1 MPYKVFGLCVHKL
14 NADGSKGERVKC
26 HKTPAEAAEHV
37 KALYANVKDSERG
50 LWPTLLEAVSTNQ
63 KMDAVRRA
71 FTEKF
76 NPQSGNAIQA
86 DYCYIKEFFLDDG
99 YLIAEK
105 GADLYRVDFSKSDD
119 EYKFPEKSEWKKV
132 QLTYTAES
140 KRLYERTYSTELRK
154 QYAKQGIAMPDG
166 SYPIPDKA
174 ALSDAIQ
181 AYGRSPDEATKRHI
195 TKRARALGA
204 AAMLPEKWSSAAAQT
219 GAKNAESLR
228 TGYFAERIDLR
239 ESELDAAEFIARRVT
254 LIRPGFSTNT
264 DKAGRVRY
272 YPPETLR
279 QAAKIFEGTRA
290 YADHPRR
297 SDEKELPER
306 SIRDLVGYY
315 ANVSA
320 LDDGRLVGDYKVVGE
335 ARQWLWPLITEAVQH
350 KPDLVELSINAL
362 GRTRLGE
369 AEGRAAII
377 VESIVD
383 ANSVDVVTTG
393 AAGGSFAGALLHSD
407 GGDWTGKL
415 LAALSF
421 DEWRAARPEFI
432 EQLKG
437 EWKTVRESEAAQ
449 SLKQELMEAKQKIEQ
464 LSAASRAD
472 DSELANLRR
481 EKLADGL
488 LAESGLPHKL
498 RAAVRPELLTCADE
512 AGMKTVLTREK
523 AKYDSLPRVPVS
535 VSGAGQ
541 KSGGPPDAAPQPVH
555 PAVALMGLDESAMPQ
570 PGESAEEYRLRK
582 IRGQ

>member
-1 MPYKVFGLCVHKL
+1 
-14 NADGSKGERVKC
+14 
-26 HKTPAEAAEHV
+26 
-37 KALYANVKDSERG
+37 
-50 LWPTLLEAVSTNQ
+50 
-63 KMDAVRRA
+63 
-71 FTEKF
+71 
-76 NPQSGNAIQA
+76 
-86 DYCYIKEFFLDDG
+86 
-99 YLIAEK
+99 
-105 GADLYRVDFSKSDD
+105 
-119 EYKFPEKSEWKKV
+119 
-132 QLTYTAES
+132 
-140 KRLYERTYSTELRK
+140 
-154 QYAKQGIAMPDG
+154 
-166 SYPIPDKA
+166 
-174 ALSDAIQ
+174 
-181 AYGRSPDEATKRHI
+181 
-195 TKRARALGA
+195 
-204 AAMLPEKWSSAAAQT
+204 
-219 GAKNAESLR
+219 
-228 TGYFAERIDLR
+228 
-239 ESELDAAEFIARRVT
+239 
-254 LIRPGFSTNT
+254 
-264 DKAGRVRY
+264 
-272 YPPETLR
+272 
-279 QAAKIFEGTRA
+279 
-290 YADHPRR
+290 
-297 SDEKELPER
+297 
-306 SIRDLVGYY
+306 
-315 ANVSA
+315 
-320 LDDGRLVGDYKVVGE
+320 
-335 ARQWLWPLITEAVQH
+335 
-350 KPDLVELSINAL
+350 
-362 GRTRLGE
+362 
-369 AEGRAAII
+369 
-377 VESIVD
+377 
-383 ANSVDVVTTG
+383 VDVVTTG

>member
-26 HKTPAEAAEHV
+26 HPTPQAAADHV

-76 NPQSGNAIQA
+76 NPQSSNVIST

-119 EYKFPEKSEWKKV
+119 EYKFTEKSEWKKV
-132 QLTYTAES
+132 QLTYTTES
-140 KRLYERTYSTELRK
+140 RRLYERAYSAELRK
-154 QYAKQGIAMPDG
+154 QYAGQGIAMPDG

-204 AAMLPEKWSSAAAQT
+204 AAMLPEKWT

-239 ESELDAAEFIARRVT
+239 ESELDAIEFIARRVT

-264 DKAGRVRY
+264 DKAGRARY

-306 SIRDLVGYY
+306 SVRDLVGYY

-320 LDDGRLVGDYKVVGE
+320 LEDGRLVGDYKVVGE

-421 DEWRAARPEFI
+421 DEWRAARPEFV

-449 SLKQELMEAKQKIEQ
+449 SLKQELMEAKQQIEQ

-472 DSELANLRR
+472 DSELATLRR

-512 AGMKTVLTREK
+512 AGIKTVLTREK
-523 AKYDSLPRVPVS
+523 AKYDSLPRVPVGIF
-535 VSGAGQ
+535 GAGQ
-541 KSGGPPDAAPQPVH
+541 KSGGLPDVAPRPVH
-555 PAVALMGLDESAMPQ
+555 PATVLMGLDESAMPQ